1 MLVSVVALTRRS
13 SRLYDKGKIL
23 ILYNFSS

>member
-1 MLVSVVALTRRS
+1 MLVSVVALTRCS

-23 ILYNFSS
+23 ILYHFPL